1 MGSQHLH
8 PGPVGGRPGAIPTAT
23 PQHLV
28 PAPSGPC
35 RQLVREATLPDAGLP
50 TEQDDPTSSGSGRI
64 ERFEHLR
71 ELAVATDEQGPF
83 CILLPI
89 HGAACGIEA

>member
-1 MGSQHLH
+1 MGAQHLH
-8 PGPVGGRPGAIPTAT
+8 PGPVGGCPGAIPTAT

-28 PAPSGPC
+28 PAPSCPG

-83 CILLPI
+83 VHLLPI
-89 HGAACGIEA
+89 ERAAWGTEA

>member
-1 MGSQHLH
+1 MGSQRLD
-8 PGPVGGRPGAIPTAT
+8 PGPVGGRTGAIPTAT

-50 TEQDDPTSSGSGRI
+50 TDQDDPTSSGSGCI

-83 CILLPI
+83 VHRAPIL
-89 HGAACGIEA
+89 GAACGLEA